1 MRFNLVASLAVLLGA
16 SFAQA
21 QVAPAMDVEYFHQA
35 PAGVFEIRP
44 HVNYTGLNAKAL
56 SGGIDTKVNGIAD
69 LGARFE
75 YGFNEMFSFYGDLSV
90 SMLETKTGNGGTPQV
105 EATTKSSGLDDI
117 ELGFRGMNAMGMGSL
132 RYGLALNL
140 GLENRKIENGNPI
153 AGSNNSSGGFGL
165 MPYVGYDMAVG
176 PGFWGAKL
184 SYWWMG
190 ERSVDNSFNGTVNS
204 GKMKEGHV
212 LGLGTFY
219 EYLLSDMIL
228 GGRLQY
234 DMPSNSKLGGFPG
247 QTSDVSLETSNSL
260 TLGVYTRIPMGPGV
274 LLAGFDYMF
283 LTGKKLYASTGDNT
297 DGVNAWNLNVGYR
310 IAF

>member
-1 MRFNLVASLAVLLGA
+1 MRFNFVASLAVLLGA

-35 PAGVFEIRP
+35 PAGVFELRP
-44 HVNYTGLNAKAL
+44 HVNYMGLNSKGIGGAL
-56 SGGIDTKVNGIAD
+56 DGKISGISD
-69 LGARFE
+69 LGARLE

-90 SMLETKTGNGGTPQV
+90 SMLESKYGTGVNAQT
-105 EATTKSSGLDDI
+105 EATTTSSGLDDI
-117 ELGFRGMNAMGMGSL
+117 ELGFRGTNAMGMGSL

-140 GLENRKIENGNPI
+140 GLENRKTENGSLL
-153 AGSNNSSGGFGL
+153 GGKNNSSGGLNL

-176 PGFWGAKL
+176 PGFWGARL
-184 SYWWMG
+184 SYQWMG
-190 ERSVDNSFNGTVNS
+190 ERSIDNSVNGATVS
-204 GKMKEGHV
+204 GKLKEGHV

-234 DMPSNSKLGGFPG
+234 DMPSNSKLSGFNNA
-247 QTSDVSLETSNSL
+247 TDTTLETSNNL
-260 TLGVYTRIPMGPGV
+260 TLGVYTRIPVGPGV

-283 LTGKKLYASTGDNT
+283 LTGKKLLASTGDNT